1 MKLLVRLVEFFPKAL
16 VLAGLLCISQPIL
29 AQRARL
35 VGTVRD
41 PSEAVIPGASIRAT
55 NSETGL
61 GWEAKSNG
69 RGDYSLEAL
78 PPGLY
83 EVDASAPDFSSAK
96 SGGIRLTVNAT
107 QRVDFKLSLA
117 TLAQDVQVGAAAR
130 LVETETSE
138 QGVVIGEKLIKD
150 LPLNGRDFL
159 QLAKLA
165 PGVVP

>member
-1 MKLLVRLVEFFPKAL
+1 SRSQRGEEADLRPGEGGVVEHINLYSLTSSLLSLIWSLASSSQIQEVLGNVMKLLVRLVEFFPKAL

-69 RGDYSLEAL
+69 RGDYALE
-78 PPGLY
+78 
-83 EVDASAPDFSSAK
+83 
-96 SGGIRLTVNAT
+96 
-107 QRVDFKLSLA
+107 
-117 TLAQDVQVGAAAR
+117 
-130 LVETETSE
+130 
-138 QGVVIGEKLIKD
+138 
-150 LPLNGRDFL
+150 
-159 QLAKLA
+159 
-165 PGVVP
+165 